1 MAAARTEAVELKS
14 VGFDRKSVPGGHF
27 FLESF
32 NFFVFKLHDLLTAGA
47 DEVIVVALVRH
58 IVVFRLRA
66 EVPGLSKT
74 GIAEQIERPVD
85 GREPQ
90 MRVGLGQLMVH
101 GLCGNVLLPK
111 EGVQNQFAL
120 AGEFELV
127 LAQVLLQCLHFFY
140 VSIRQE
146 KGSPMGLIKDET
158 VQPVKGGHARTGN

>member
-1 MAAARTEAVELKS
+1 
-14 VGFDRKSVPGGHF
+14 VGFDGKSVLSGHF
-27 FLESF
+27 FLKPF
-32 NFFVFKLHDLLTAGA
+32 NFLIFKFHDLLAAGA

-66 EVPGLSKT
+66 EVPGLGKA

-90 MRVGLGQLMVH
+90 MRVGLGQLVVH

-120 AGEFELV
+120 AGELELV
-127 LAQVLLQCLHFFY
+127 FAQVLLQCLHFFY
-140 VSIRQE
+140 MSIRQE
-146 KGSPMGLIKDET
+146 MDLQWGSLKT
-158 VQPVKGGHARTGN
+158 KLSSRSRGGHARTGN